1 MAALLLAFALLFAQA
16 GALVHGYSHSHASA
30 PSAVP
35 GAPATAG
42 QACPDC
48 LSFAVV
54 LAAAGGRSHPLT
66 AARGSVGVPAAPAT
80 AHLAAL
86 SPRHAFLSRAPPVS

>member
-1 MAALLLAFALLFAQA
+1 MAGLLLGFALLFAQA
-16 GALVHGYSHSHASA
+16 GALVHGYSHSHLSA
-30 PSAVP
+30 PSALP

-54 LAAAGGRSHPLT
+54 LAAAGHRSHPFA
-66 AARGSVGVPAAPAT
+66 AARGSIGAPQAPAAP
-80 AHLAAL
+80 HLVGL
-86 SPRHAFLSRAPPVS
+86 SPRHAFLSRAPPAS